1 MAGDRQIAKWSDQR
15 SRLEKYAAAEIAG
28 HDKDGRIDSPFH
40 RRDRGLKSA
49 ARRNLFRGG
58 EAEGRGRFLHQQP
71 WRWCPAPAQNPRAIV
86 CQPQHPAGIAA
97 GLHDERRGSGFRQ
110 FRLRNGRMRSMKV
123 ISAVFSAILVF
134 AACNRNVMTGPK
146 LTLDN
151 YNQITTGM
159 SKAQVEKILDPP
171 TSMETKDML
180 IFKKTI
186 WRYEDGQKF
195 AQITFKN
202 DEVDGKDTNLGTQ

>member
-1 MAGDRQIAKWSDQR
+1 
-15 SRLEKYAAAEIAG
+15 
-28 HDKDGRIDSPFH
+28 
-40 RRDRGLKSA
+40 
-49 ARRNLFRGG
+49 
-58 EAEGRGRFLHQQP
+58 
-71 WRWCPAPAQNPRAIV
+71 
-86 CQPQHPAGIAA
+86 
-97 GLHDERRGSGFRQ
+97 
-110 FRLRNGRMRSMKV
+110 MKI
-123 ISAVFSAILVF
+123 ISVALLAILLL
-134 AACNRNVMTGPK
+134 AACNRNVLTGSK

-159 SKAQVEKILDPP
+159 SKAQVEKILGPP

>member
-1 MAGDRQIAKWSDQR
+1 
-15 SRLEKYAAAEIAG
+15 
-28 HDKDGRIDSPFH
+28 
-40 RRDRGLKSA
+40 
-49 ARRNLFRGG
+49 
-58 EAEGRGRFLHQQP
+58 
-71 WRWCPAPAQNPRAIV
+71 
-86 CQPQHPAGIAA
+86 
-97 GLHDERRGSGFRQ
+97 
-110 FRLRNGRMRSMKV
+110 MK
-123 ISAVFSAILVF
+123 IIPAVFLAILLL
-134 AACNRNVMTGPK
+134 AACNRYALTGSK

-159 SKAQVEKILDPP
+159 SKAQVEKILGPP

-202 DEVDGKDTNLGTQ
+202 DEVDSKDTNLGTQ